1 MTANNRRSNA
11 AGILDKRFG
20 PDKNGKILFSFSNGI
35 PSFFNGAALQADG
48 KLLFTGNAGGQ
59 YIIVRLNKE
68 GTLDDDFGIGGVITG
83 VFAASSSAGGN
94 TVSVLD
100 DGKILLVGFHT
111 DENAVKHPVV
121 ARFLKNG
128 EVDTQFGNGGRVILT
143 GLKNAKLQKS
153 ANADGVYAHKLAGQ
167 KILLSI
173 QYTDPTYSVI
183 TRLQENGS
191 LDTDFGEQ
199 GYITVQHP
207 DFEHT
212 YIRALLVNPDE
223 SIIAGANVINQN
235 RSTCMLT
242 RYDSSGKSDT
252 GYGENGCV
260 LLGKN
265 RESVQLE
272 RLAPYGDG
280 NVMLIGGYVGE
291 NLDQSASQCMLW
303 GRDDAGNADANFND
317 GRISL
322 LKLTHT
328 SGSQWIT
335 GNASNNKITVTGSG
349 GTGDEADVFVA
360 RFHLGENAGATG
372 GSLDQNFGEGLGWVR
387 TPVGPNVDKVSG
399 LVLQSDDKIVVCGTS
414 IASAM
419 ISPFVVR
426 YLG

>member
-1 MTANNRRSNA
+1 
-11 AGILDKRFG
+11 
-20 PDKNGKILFSFSNGI
+20 
-35 PSFFNGAALQADG
+35 
-48 KLLFTGNAGGQ
+48 
-59 YIIVRLNKE
+59 
-68 GTLDDDFGIGGVITG
+68 
-83 VFAASSSAGGN
+83 
-94 TVSVLD
+94 VLD
-100 DGKILLVGFHT
+100 DGKILLVGSHT
-111 DENAVKHPVV
+111 AADAIRHVVV
-121 ARFLKNG
+121 AKFLSNG
-128 EVDTQFGNGGRVILT
+128 EVDTQFGSGGRGIMT
-143 GLKNAKLQKS
+143 RLKNAKLPS
-153 ANADGVYAHKLAGQ
+153 SSSEDSVYSHTLAGQ

-173 QYTDPTYSVI
+173 QYSAPTYSVI
-183 TRLQENGS
+183 ARLHENGS

-223 SIIAGANVINQN
+223 SIIAGGNVINQN

-242 RYDSSGKSDT
+242 RYDPSGKADT

-260 LLGKN
+260 LLGRD

-272 RLAPYGDG
+272 HLAPYGNG
-280 NVMLIGGYVGE
+280 KVMIIGSYVGE

-303 GRDDAGNADANFND
+303 GREHDGNSDADFND
-317 GRISL
+317 GRITL

-335 GNASNNKITVTGSG
+335 GSASNNKFTVTGMA
-349 GTGDEADVFVA
+349 GTGKDADAFVA
-360 RFHLGENAGATG
+360 RYHLGTDAGATG
-372 GSLDQNFGEGLGWVR
+372 GSLDQDFGAGLGWVR
-387 TPVGPNVDKVSG
+387 TPVGPNVDQVSG

-414 IASAM
+414 IASAV